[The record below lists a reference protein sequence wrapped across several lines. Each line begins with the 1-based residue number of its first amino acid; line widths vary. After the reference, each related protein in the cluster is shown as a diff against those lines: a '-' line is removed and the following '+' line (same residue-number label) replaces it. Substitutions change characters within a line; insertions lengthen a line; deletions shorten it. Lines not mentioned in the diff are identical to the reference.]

1 MPNKK
6 GNFIFLLVGIVTM
19 LFASAIAQQLAGT
32 FAQVVFKIFTIVA
45 LAISVLSIID
55 KRGLFQIA
63 IAIIGIEIVISIID
77 EFMATPILRI
87 LDLFFIGLFF
97 YGMTV
102 VAFKRVLFSGPID
115 NNRIVGAIC
124 IYLLLGLIWAV
135 LYAFLLE
142 LGMGDFN
149 NLGDFGRVGR
159 FSELIYFSFV
169 TLSTL
174 GYGDI
179 SPITPIARFF
189 VYMEALTGQ
198 FYLAILVASLI
209 GARFS
214 QSSHDTSK

>member
-6 GNFIFLLVGIVTM
+6 GNFVYLLVGLLTM
-19 LFASAIAQQLAGT
+19 LLATAVTQQLAGT
-32 FAQVVFKIFTIVA
+32 LVQVISLMITALGLGISIFS
-45 LAISVLSIID
+45 ISNHR
-55 KRGLFQIA
+55 KLFQIA
-63 IAIIGIEIVISIID
+63 IAIIMIEIGVGVASQFIAISV
-77 EFMATPILRI
+77 LHI
-87 LDLFFIGLFF
+87 LDLLLLGMFFF
-97 YGMTV
+97 GMTTIV
-102 VAFKRVLFSGPID
+102 FQQVLFAGPID

-124 IYLLLGLIWAV
+124 IYLLLGFLWAV
-135 LYAFLLE
+135 CYTLLFLTG
-142 LGMGDFN
+142 LGSFN
-149 NLGDFGRVGR
+149 GLGNLDQSAGFTD
-159 FSELIYFSFV
+159 LIYFSFV

-214 QSSHDTSK
+214 MGKQEQ